1 MVIQIGQVA
10 QLTNLSIDAIRF
22 YEKQALV
29 SPPMRTSAGYRTYTA
44 LDVERLRFIGRAQ
57 RLGFSLQ
64 EIRELLLVESSD
76 RRGCS
81 HVRSLVAEK
90 IMQVKEKIADLRRLE
105 SRLAK
110 AQSQCNAALE
120 AACDAAC
127 PVLEGL
133 EAGKKRRRRHE
144 G

>member
-1 MVIQIGQVA
+1 MAIQIGQVA
-10 QLTNLSIDAIRF
+10 QRTGLSIDTIRF
-22 YEKQALV
+22 YEKQAIV
-29 SPPMRTSAGYRTYTA
+29 PAPKRTSTGYRVYGER
-44 LDVERLRFIGRAQ
+44 DVERLMFIGRAQ
-57 RLGFSLQ
+57 GLGFSLQ

-76 RRGCS
+76 RSGCS

-90 IMQVKEKIADLRRLE
+90 VMQVKEKIADLRRLE

-110 AQSQCNAALE
+110 AQAQCNAALE

-127 PVLEGL
+127 PVLEEL
-133 EAGKKRRRRHE
+133 EAGKKQRRRHE